1 MLKLLNSHWFLS
13 GVIFPLGTHWTM
25 FWDIFGCQP
34 GGGKMETMDVVNI
47 FQSTRQ
53 SIKEN
58 DLVQKINS
66 PETEYPWGKAYQWGS
81 VCVFSCVWLFCD
93 FMDYS
98 PPSSSVH
105 VVISF
110 SRESTQGSKSHL
122 WCLLLWP
129 VDSLQSSTTW
139 EAQRISVLV
148 IFIALFGLLILYV
161 YASKIRVLSLLL
173 V

>member
-25 FWDIFGCQP
+25 FWDIFGCQL
-34 GGGKMETMDVVNI
+34 GGGWMETTDAVNI

-66 PETEYPWGKAYQWGS
+66 PETEYPWGKAYQSGS
-81 VCVFSCVWLFCD
+81 VCVFSCVWVFCN
-93 FMDYS
+93 FMDCS

-110 SRESTQGSKSHL
+110 SRGSTQGSKSHL

-129 VDSLQSSTTW
+129 VDSLQSRTTW

-148 IFIALFGLLILYV
+148 IFTALFGLFNTLCLY
-161 YASKIRVLSLLL
+161 
-173 V
+173 